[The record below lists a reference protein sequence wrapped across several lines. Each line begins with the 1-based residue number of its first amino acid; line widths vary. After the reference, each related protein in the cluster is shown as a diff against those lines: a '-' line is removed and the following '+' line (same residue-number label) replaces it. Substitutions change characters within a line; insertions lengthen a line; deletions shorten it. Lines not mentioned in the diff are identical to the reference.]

1 MRKWKYRS
9 KEIIFLLNPA
19 YCGKIIY
26 SVIKKYNEKN
36 ENKNFPFCL
45 CYLILPVMLYSKI
58 TDISIPYKNLNKFI
72 NDNPEIF
79 FDFAKKAKDL
89 VDITNE
95 TIEFLLSGKLI
106 IMNEDSSL
114 VCNEKL
120 VLKDD
125 KLAKKAESFG
135 YLLSNAGSENI
146 IYLMFGVKP

>member
-1 MRKWKYRS
+1 MRKWNYRS
-9 KEIIFLLNPA
+9 KEITFLLNPA

-26 SVIKKYNEKN
+26 FVIKKYNEKSKD
-36 ENKNFPFCL
+36 KNFPFSL

-58 TDISIPYKNLNKFI
+58 TELSMPHKNLNKFI
-72 NDNPEIF
+72 SDNPEIF

-95 TIEFLLSGKLI
+95 TIEFLLSGNVI
-106 IMNEDSSL
+106 IMKDDSSL
-114 VCNEKL
+114 VCKEKL
-120 VLKDD
+120 VCKDD

-135 YLLSNAGSENI
+135 YLLSNAGSENV